1 MYVAA
6 YSFKRRHALQA
17 QRMHYWTVLQLLG
30 LLTLA
35 NATPVVAKRIFGDR
49 FAWPLDGN
57 HKFID
62 GRPLFGTSKT
72 IRGIV
77 LSVVATSVCAPLV
90 GIGVSIGFIVAV
102 TAMAG
107 DLFSSFIKRRLALAP
122 SSQAIG
128 LDQIPESLIPLLACR
143 QAVGLSFTDIIM
155 GVAIFLV
162 GELAL
167 SRALFRL
174 HFRDRPY

>member
-1 MYVAA
+1 
-6 YSFKRRHALQA
+6 
-17 QRMHYWTVLQLLG
+17 MHYWTVLQLLG

-35 NATPVVAKRIFGDR
+35 NGTPVVAKRIFSDR
-49 FAWPLDGN
+49 FASPVDGN

-72 IRGIV
+72 VRGIV
-77 LSVVATSVCAPLV
+77 FSVVATSVCAPLV
-90 GIGVSIGFIVAV
+90 GLGVSIGFIVAV

-107 DLFSSFIKRRLALAP
+107 DLLSSFIKRRLALAP

-143 QAVGLSFTDIIM
+143 QEVGLSFTDVIM
-155 GVAIFLV
+155 GVVIFLV

-167 SRALFRL
+167 SLALFRL